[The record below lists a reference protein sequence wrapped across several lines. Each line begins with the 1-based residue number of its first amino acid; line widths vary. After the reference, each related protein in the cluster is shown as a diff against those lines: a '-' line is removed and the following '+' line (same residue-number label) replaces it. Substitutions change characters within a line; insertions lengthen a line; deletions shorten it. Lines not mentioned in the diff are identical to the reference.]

1 MIPANIS
8 GYGVVGPTGNRLSSA
23 APTDLAAPRQPTA
36 PSGGSESPPAR
47 NSDDVRVQ
55 LSTQGRTMPSAGNTP
70 AATQAEQTQ
79 TRLAVQRAQA
89 MYSANAVMAQREFDR
104 VTAS

>member
-8 GYGVVGPTGNRLSSA
+8 GYGVIGPTGNRLSSA
-23 APTDLAAPRQPTA
+23 APTDLAAPRQPSA
-36 PSGGSESPPAR
+36 PNVGSDTPAAR
-47 NSDDVRVQ
+47 NNDGVRVQ
-55 LSTQGRTMPSAGNTP
+55 LSTQGRTMPTVGNDP

-89 MYSANAVMAQREFDR
+89 MYSANAVATQRGFDR